1 MTLSRASLSKITAA
15 CAAGLGLLIILGCG
29 DDSGLAKRYPVS
41 GTVNYNGKPVA
52 QGRIDFVPAKGGEG
66 RAASGDIT
74 DGSYSLTTATASD
87 GAIPG
92 SYKVTVVAKER
103 PATKAA
109 SKFGGAP
116 SQQEVVRLNKE
127 TKSLVPAKYGDPQTS
142 PLTAEVKAESATMN
156 FELTD

>member
-1 MTLSRASLSKITAA
+1 MTRSRATVVKIIAA
-15 CAAGLGLLIILGCG
+15 CATGMGFLIVFGCG

-41 GTVNYNGKPVA
+41 GTVNYNGKAVA

-66 RAASGDIT
+66 RAATGDIV
-74 DGSYSLTTATASD
+74 DGSYSLTTANSGD

-92 SYKVTVVAKER
+92 SYKVTVIAMDR

-116 SQQEVVRLNKE
+116 SQQEVVRLNKQ
-127 TKSLVPAKYGDPQTS
+127 TKPLVPAKFSDAQTT
-142 PLTAEVKAESATMN
+142 PLKAEVKAESLRQN
-156 FELTD
+156 FDLTD

>member
-1 MTLSRASLSKITAA
+1 MIISRVPLSKVTAA
-15 CAAGLGLLIILGCG
+15 CAGALALLIVLGCS

-41 GTVNYNGKPVA
+41 GTVKYKDQPVA

-66 RAASGDIT
+66 RAASGDIA
-74 DGSYSLTTATASD
+74 DGSYSLTTATNGD

-92 SYKVTVVAKER
+92 SYKVTIVAKER

-116 SQQEVVRLNKE
+116 SQQEVVGYPSAHRHPSPGRARL
-127 TKSLVPAKYGDPQTS
+127 SRRRPAQGHG
-142 PLTAEVKAESATMN
+142 
-156 FELTD
+156 